1 VSTAAFTGEIPEAY
15 ERLLVPV
22 MFAPYA
28 REIARR
34 VALGGPARVL
44 EVACGTGAL
53 TRELRHAL
61 PSFTPLVATDLNEA
75 MVARAREAGTDGVAW
90 ATADA
95 AALPF
100 DDAEF
105 DAVACGFGLMFLP
118 DRVAGLAEA
127 ERVLRPG
134 GTLVASVW
142 RPLAEHPAHAAVAD
156 GLAEAFPDDPPRFLD
171 TPYGYHDRAALRRD
185 ADAAGFGALDLDD
198 VRHVGEAASARAF
211 VEGILRGT
219 PLAHDVEARGADLDG
234 LAAALAARVA
244 ARCGDAPC
252 RVPLAAT
259 IVTARAGSG
268 TPPRAPRPRP

>member
-1 VSTAAFTGEIPEAY
+1 VSTAAFTGEIPDVY

-28 REIARR
+28 AEVARR
-34 VALGGPARVL
+34 IALRGPARVL

-75 MVARAREAGTDGVAW
+75 MLARARLDGPDGVTW

-100 DDAEF
+100 DAAEF
-105 DAVACGFGLMFLP
+105 DAVACGFGLMFLR

-127 ERVLRPG
+127 RRVLRPG

-156 GLAEAFPDDPPRFLD
+156 GLAAAFPDDPPRFLE
-171 TPYGYHDRAALRRD
+171 TPYGYHDPVALRRD
-185 ADAAGFGALDLDD
+185 AASAGFGTLALDD

-211 VEGILRGT
+211 VDGILHGT
-219 PLAHDVEARGADLDG
+219 PLAHEVEARGADLDAI
-234 LAAALAARVA
+234 AAAIAERVA
-244 ARCGDAPC
+244 ARCGEAPC

-259 IVTARAGSG
+259 IVTARAASG
-268 TPPRAPRPRP
+268 MRPPSPRP